1 MTACK
6 PELWFSR
13 ADRAVIY
20 ASIFVLSLSSCPL
33 GSGHTSYLSISNARL
48 PHDYREYLIL
58 ADEEQG

>member
-13 ADRAVIY
+13 ADRAVTY
-20 ASIFVLSLSSCPL
+20 ASIFVLSLSRL